1 MLEVKELTYAAIITI
16 SLPGVPEKATATVT
30 LTPSDNIK
38 SGSGEIKALRDCTLA
53 DLQEFADALEA
64 DVWQQYQSIK
74 LSELA
79 DDDRAHVKITI
90 LNETGQPL
98 AATADE
104 WLSHA
109 VILSTV
115 EGLIAVTADQ
125 SDVESSPAAAPVA
138 EPAPPRQK
146 DQVPVPEAAAT
157 PAAELS
163 EDSASP
169 TQPQEAVET
178 PADVVTPAQ
187 EVIDEAAI
195 EETPPV
201 VSEEPETEVTI
212 VAPPVRELRIA
223 GLRRPVGHRTSAA
236 VDILINEPAFRDAQA
251 HSLTSLDRE
260 VAGVLVGPRPEK
272 QPDGRYVVHIT
283 DTVIAKHT
291 RMHGAS
297 VTYTPESWRYIHDK
311 LAERYPNEEAVIVG
325 WYHTH
330 PGFGIFLSG
339 MDLFI
344 HQNFFTQI
352 WHVAYVLDPLARR
365 SGFFSWNRQKT
376 SVDRYDF
383 PWPDWAA
390 KSW

>member
-1 MLEVKELTYAAIITI
+1 MLEVKELTYVAIITI
-16 SLPGVPEKATATVT
+16 SLPGVPDKATVTVT

-38 SGSGEIKALRDCTLA
+38 GGSGETKMLRDCTLE
-53 DLQEFADALEA
+53 DLQQFADALEA
-64 DVWQQYQSIK
+64 DIWQQYQSIR

-79 DDDRAHVKITI
+79 DDDKAHVKITI

-109 VILSTV
+109 VILPSM
-115 EGLIAVTADQ
+115 EGMDTLTAEQPGEATLTASAPIAEPQREAEGNQAAAGKTATRPDAEPPELPAQIEDAVTVLPDL
-125 SDVESSPAAAPVA
+125 VEPTQEVVD
-138 EPAPPRQK
+138 EPAPEEASQLSGEQPEG
-146 DQVPVPEAAAT
+146 QV
-157 PAAELS
+157 S
-163 EDSASP
+163 F
-169 TQPQEAVET
+169 
-178 PADVVTPAQ
+178 
-187 EVIDEAAI
+187 
-195 EETPPV
+195 
-201 VSEEPETEVTI
+201 
-212 VAPPVRELRIA
+212 VAPPARKLRIA
-223 GLRRPVGHRTSAA
+223 GLRRPVGHRTTAA

-352 WHVAYVLDPLARR
+352 WHVAYVLDPLAHR
-365 SGFFSWNRQKT
+365 SGFFSWNRQKS

-383 PWPDWAA
+383 PWPEWAA